1 MPEAKVDQMMTDQLV
16 LVEGLYNT
24 AMESNDVET
33 VRGAMAA
40 LVNTEAG
47 RVYLRANPMVL

>member
-1 MPEAKVDQMMTDQLV
+1 MPETQELQMMTDQLI

-24 AMESNDVET
+24 AMESSDVET

-47 RVYLRANPMVL
+47 RTYLRLHPMML

>member
-1 MPEAKVDQMMTDQLV
+1 MPETEEIQMMTDNLI

-24 AMESNDVET
+24 AIESNDVET

-47 RVYLRANPMVL
+47 RNYLRAHPMIL